1 MDREALDDDALLFRR
16 EGGGWQRLNKLFGG
30 ELEQVLH
37 RFNTAVW
44 EAA

>member
-1 MDREALDDDALLFRR
+1 L
-16 EGGGWQRLNKLFGG
+16 LNKLFGG

-37 RFNTAVW
+37 RFNEPVW

>member
-1 MDREALDDDALLFRR
+1 MHPAALDDDALLFQR
-16 EGGGWQRLNKLFGG
+16 EGGGWPRLNRMFGG

-37 RFNTAVW
+37 HFNEAVW